1 MYRLYV
7 DEVGTDGLTHLEKD
21 RHRYLSLTGVAMQV
35 QSSTVELETKTNW
48 IKSHILRHDPD
59 DPVIFHRTDILGRK
73 GPFKILNNPEICEI
87 FDQSIIGLF
96 NSIDYVVITAI
107 IDKLALINKHNWK
120 DKNPYTYLMDIIV
133 EKYVNLLERKN
144 SIGDIMPERRGKD
157 KDKIIQE
164 AFDNTL
170 RNGTF
175 HVRHDRIQSV
185 LRGNHLKFR
194 AKKDNIAGLQLC
206 DLLAHPSHMFARELL
221 KHDVNLGVFAKK
233 IKPILFE
240 KKYDRSPSGKILG
253 YGIKFAS

>member
-21 RHRYLSLTGVAMQV
+21 RHRYLSLTGVAMRV
-35 QSSTVELETKTNW
+35 QSSTVELETKINW
-48 IKSHILRHDPD
+48 IKSQILRHDPD
-59 DPVIFHRTDILGRK
+59 DPIIFHRTDILGRK
-73 GPFKILNNPEICEI
+73 GPFKILNDPAICEI
-87 FDQSIIGLF
+87 FDQSLLGMF
-96 NSIDYVVITAI
+96 DSVDYVVITAI

-120 DKNPYTYLMDIIV
+120 DKNPYTYLMNIIV
-133 EKYVNLLERKN
+133 EKYVDLLERKN

-164 AFDNTL
+164 AFDGTL
-170 RNGTF
+170 QNGTF
-175 HVRHDRIQSV
+175 RVSHDRIQSV

-194 AKKDNIAGLQLC
+194 AKSDNISGLQLC

-221 KHDVNLGVFAKK
+221 KHEVNLGEFANK

-240 KKYDRSPSGKILG
+240 RKYDRSPSGKILG